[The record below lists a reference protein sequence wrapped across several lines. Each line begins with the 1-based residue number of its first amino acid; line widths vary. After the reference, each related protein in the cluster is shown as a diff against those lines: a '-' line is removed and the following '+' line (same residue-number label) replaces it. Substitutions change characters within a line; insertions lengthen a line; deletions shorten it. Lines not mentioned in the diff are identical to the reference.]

1 MSAVIVEV
9 MTTVLLPVA
18 CDLCRA
24 EGKITEAT
32 HDLGSAFVCAD
43 HLDGPAVPLV
53 VVDRTFTVAEIEAM
67 DYDEATDYAEAVM
80 EQVR

>member
-1 MSAVIVEV
+1 MDPPS
-9 MTTVLLPVA
+9 
-18 CDLCRA
+18 R
-24 EGKITEAT
+24 
-32 HDLGSAFVCAD
+32 
-43 HLDGPAVPLV
+43 LV